1 MGEEAQQRIVKLE
14 QELLGPVQQKTA
26 NAVRTYAAEHSLKIV
41 LDASTLQGGFVYVH
55 DTADITTEIIRRIA
69 LNMDGPKRK
78 ESSDTAIGQ
87 IRLNRPWADF
97 RIPRVDP
104 RVSDPDDSLAHAV
117 QQTP

>member
-1 MGEEAQQRIVKLE
+1 VKLE

-41 LDASTLQGGFVYVH
+41 LDASALQGGLVYVH

-69 LNMDGPKRK
+69 LNMDGTNAKGRLK
-78 ESSDTAIGQ
+78 DTAIGQ

-97 RIPRVDP
+97 TIPRVNP
-104 RVSDPDDSLAHAV
+104 EVSDSGDPLASAI